1 MAKWIE
7 VSAESVPSRLRD
19 GVRIGKD
26 LRVFRSGMLTVFV
39 ATEDGLLHLSIS
51 HPMRYPD
58 WDEIKSARYDLLP
71 NGKTFAILFPPK
83 EVYVNFHKNCFHLHE
98 I

>member
-1 MAKWIE
+1 MAKWTE

>member
-39 ATEDGLLHLSIS
+39 ATEEGLLHRCVI
-51 HPMRYPD
+51 
-58 WDEIKSARYDLLP
+58 P
-71 NGKTFAILFPPK
+71 NGTRSNPLGTICCRTIKLSRC
-83 EVYVNFHKNCFHLHE
+83 CFHRWKSM
-98 I
+98 